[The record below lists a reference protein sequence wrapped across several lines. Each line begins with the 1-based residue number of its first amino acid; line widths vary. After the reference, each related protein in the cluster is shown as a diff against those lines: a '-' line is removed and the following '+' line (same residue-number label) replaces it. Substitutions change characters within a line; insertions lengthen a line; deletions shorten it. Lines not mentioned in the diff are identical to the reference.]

1 MLQPIP
7 CQWWI
12 EENVLTSERE
22 FYMTCLSQFWHL
34 TMSHDSN
41 TMSLSSDTWHLCVRL
56 SQSDCRTSVGR
67 WPIFRLLSC
76 RLQQTKINSYL
87 KYSLSLEIKRSIAT
101 RSLRGPL
108 STPEVLC
115 CSSSTFISRTNDDDS
130 RWTVTHTWGHV
141 SAHHP
146 VWRSVLLSVFISGH
160 RCYTCCHN
168 IKGWHFEGPF
178 ATIPYHTYPSK
189 PCNR

>member
-1 MLQPIP
+1 
-7 CQWWI
+7 
-12 EENVLTSERE
+12 
-22 FYMTCLSQFWHL
+22 MTCLSQFWHL
-34 TMSHDSN
+34 TMSHDNIMSQWVLTMSHDNN
-41 TMSLSSDTWHLCVRL
+41 TMSLSSDTWHPCVRL

-130 RWTVTHTWGHV
+130 RWTVTHLRTRQCSPSCVTSCLVVGLHLWTSLLHLLPPQ
-141 SAHHP
+141 HQ
-146 VWRSVLLSVFISGH
+146 RLTLLLLSHTIHTQAKLAIGK
-160 RCYTCCHN
+160 YTKVC
-168 IKGWHFEGPF
+168 
-178 ATIPYHTYPSK
+178 
-189 PCNR
+189 